1 MTDTAVSIENLHRY
15 YGDVHALDGVSL
27 AVGRGEIY
35 GFLGPNGAGKTTLVR
50 VLCTLLE
57 PSSGTARVAG
67 FNVVD
72 DRSDVRLRTGV
83 ALQEVA
89 LDPRQTGVELLRL
102 QGRLYGL
109 SRAEID
115 GRLAALRDLIDI
127 GEALDRQISTYS
139 GGMRRRLDLGAAL
152 IHNPEVLFLDEPTAG
167 LDPLSRR
174 RVWEEIVR
182 LNTELEVTI
191 FLTTQYLDEADH
203 LADRVG
209 IIHEGRLVAE
219 GTPEQLKGSIGN
231 DVVAVRVHEAPD
243 QIVARLLEIPGVES
257 VERSAGELLVTAGD
271 GASVVGPVAVA
282 LDRTGAVVRD
292 ITLRTA
298 SLDDV
303 FFELTGGRIPGA
315 ETSTQEHSYE

>member
-89 LDPRQTGVELLRL
+89 LDPRQTGVELLKL

-174 RVWEEIVR
+174 RVWDEIVR

-303 FFELTGGRIPGA
+303 FFELTGGRIPGP

>member
-1 MTDTAVSIENLHRY
+1 MTDTAVSIENLHHY
-15 YGDVHALDGVSL
+15 YGEVHALDGVSL
-27 AVGRGEIY
+27 EVGRGEIY

-57 PSSGTARVAG
+57 PSSGKARVAG

-89 LDPRQTGVELLRL
+89 LDPRQTGVELLKL

-109 SRAEID
+109 SRAEIN

-174 RVWEEIVR
+174 RVSDEIVR

-303 FFELTGGRIPGA
+303 FFELTGGRIPGP
-315 ETSTQEHSYE
+315 ETPTQEHSYE